1 MKKIAFLSFDWDYEI
16 MSAYYRSMEAYLASR
31 DDTQLVIFNAF
42 GQYAN
47 FEPEE
52 GAFEIFSL
60 CNFTD
65 YDGFI
70 IQGNRTWSPTMRQD
84 VVNDIVALEKPVVS
98 INYDLKGA
106 CTVGTDNYEA
116 MYGLVDQVLTDH
128 PCQKVAYVNGL
139 ITSSE
144 ATARAHGYHNACVA
158 HDVIDERFFQA
169 NWQKEE
175 GVHAAQTMLE
185 HPDDLPDVIFCCNDE
200 LAVGVQET
208 LQAYGIRI
216 PDDVMVTGFDN
227 REISLRATPR
237 ITTVDRD
244 YATIGLTA
252 IETLISLMDGDPFQ
266 QFQSS
271 PARYILA
278 ESCGYCNAS
287 EPKEIVTESL
297 YAMDNALRRFYHVL
311 SRFQPAVLNAET
323 LSEILHECERR
334 IGEMRCRNVY
344 LSINENYLDDGAT
357 RATTTYGPTSL
368 LMAHGGKDIGLVYD
382 YKHVYTRFITKQLI
396 PLHVP
401 MDQKVYMVY
410 PLRQGTTC
418 IGTLVTEG
426 VSPILQYGFL
436 TIILSLLSSSIE
448 SMRKKEILRMV
459 NSRLDDLYV
468 HDQLTGLFN
477 RFGLDR
483 FGRIAYEHML
493 RDFDEA
499 QLIFVDID
507 NMKEINDTC
516 GHEVGDHAIQ
526 DTAGVIRR
534 ATRDENAFAM
544 RYGGDE
550 FLLISRRNLTRK
562 IERELKILK
571 ENTVRPYDLSLS
583 IGVLQVFSS
592 DCCSVKEAIE
602 RADARMYEIK
612 RARKTG
618 RG

>member
-31 DDTQLVIFNAF
+31 DDMQLVIFNAF

-52 GAFEIFSL
+52 GALEVFSL
-60 CNFTD
+60 CNIGD
-65 YDGFI
+65 YDGFV
-70 IQGNRTWSPTMRQD
+70 IQGNRTWSPILRQA
-84 VVNDIVALEKPVVS
+84 VVDDIVARNKPVLS
-98 INYDLKGA
+98 INYELNGA
-106 CTVGTDNYEA
+106 CTVGTDNNEA
-116 MYGLVDQVLTDH
+116 MYGLVDRVLTDH
-128 PCQKVAYVNGL
+128 PCRVVAFVNGL
-139 ITSSE
+139 ATSSE
-144 ATARAHGYHNACVA
+144 ATARAHGFHKACMA
-158 HDVIDERFFQA
+158 HGIKDERFYQA
-169 NWQKEE
+169 DWQMEE
-175 GVHAAQTMLE
+175 GVRVAQTMLE
-185 HPDDLPDVIFCCNDE
+185 RPDDLPDVIFCCNDE

-208 LQAYGIRI
+208 LLAHGVRI
-216 PDDVMVTGFDN
+216 PEDVMVTGFDN

-244 YATIGLTA
+244 YATIGHTA
-252 IETLISLMDGDPFQ
+252 ITTLVGLMEGDSFARFKP
-266 QFQSS
+266 S
-271 PARYILA
+271 PARYVLA
-278 ESCGYCNAS
+278 ESCGYHDED
-287 EPKEIVTESL
+287 EPKELVTESF

-344 LSINENYLDDGAT
+344 LNINENYLDDGAA

-368 LMAHGGKDIGLVYD
+368 LMAHGGEDIGLVYD

-426 VSPILQYGFL
+426 VSPIQQYGFL

-448 SMRKKEILRMV
+448 NMRKKEILRMV

-477 RFGLDR
+477 RFGLNR
-483 FGRIAYEHML
+483 FGSIAYEHML

-499 QLIFVDID
+499 QIIFVDID
-507 NMKEINDTC
+507 NMKDINDTC
-516 GHEVGDHAIQ
+516 GQEVGDHAIQ
-526 DTAGVIRR
+526 DAAGIIRR
-534 ATRDENAFAM
+534 ATRDENAIAM

-583 IGVLQVFSS
+583 IGVLQVFGS
-592 DCCSVKEAIE
+592 DCCSVKEAID
-602 RADARMYEIK
+602 RASERMYEIK
-612 RARKTG
+612 RARKAG
-618 RG
+618 R